1 LRAVDSILVDSWDI
15 KDTPMKKK
23 CGCTGRNTCEEC
35 KLHEQLSF
43 WEFDTSYIHIMG
55 DDIGWDPEQG
65 RLNWT
70 RSMKEAEI
78 RKYLIRCECEQCK
91 SLGRP
96 FRWGWIEVEAL
107 WCIQVKYMHGFRCP
121 YCYNRQLDISFMTTR
136 IEDLGTPSEEEIE
149 RIGLRSDQFCGLDD
163 DGCLGTG

>member
-1 LRAVDSILVDSWDI
+1 MRRI
-15 KDTPMKKK
+15 
-23 CGCTGRNTCEEC
+23 CGCAGKSYCDEC
-35 KLHEQLSF
+35 KPPEQLDL
-43 WEFDTSYIHIMG
+43 WEFDTSYIHLMG
-55 DDIGWDPEQG
+55 DDIGWDPEKG
-65 RLNWT
+65 RLNWA

-78 RKYLIRCECEQCK
+78 RKYLIKCECDQCR

-121 YCYNRQLDISFMTTR
+121 YCYNRLMEISFMKAE
-136 IEDLGTPSEEEIE
+136 IEDLGEPSEEEIE

-163 DGCLGTG
+163 DECYGTG